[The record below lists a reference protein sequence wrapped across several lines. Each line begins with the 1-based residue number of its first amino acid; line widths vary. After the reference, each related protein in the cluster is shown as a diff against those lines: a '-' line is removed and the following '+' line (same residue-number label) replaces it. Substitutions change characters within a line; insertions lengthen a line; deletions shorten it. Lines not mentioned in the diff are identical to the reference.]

1 MGFLIY
7 CGKEGTLD
15 IDTAA
20 TKQHM
25 TVYVTS
31 TGWHS
36 SVWEQVHQDLTQ
48 NTYTVQ

>member
-15 IDTAA
+15 IATAA
-20 TKQHM
+20 TKQHT

-31 TGWHS
+31 TGRHS

-48 NTYTVQ
+48 NT